1 MPIDAAA
8 LSTEGP
14 AAFTDAVTESIAFEE
29 ALIASPV
36 FFPINLE
43 ASARPAALLF
53 EYVENASAAAFEACA
68 EFAERALPASWAAAR
83 AASALAAEPA
93 CELRRSRTCSRIGGG
108 GRRLRVRDRRAVEA
122 NGDDYGKFARILD
135 EDTGAAP
142 AGSAR
147 SDEGLLLLAQ
157 LAP

>member
-1 MPIDAAA
+1 M
-8 LSTEGP
+8 
-14 AAFTDAVTESIAFEE
+14 
-29 ALIASPV
+29 

-43 ASARPAALLF
+43 ASARPSAEVF
-53 EYVENASAAAFEACA
+53 EYVENASAAAFEAWA
-68 EFAERALPASWAAAR
+68 LFAERALPASWAAAR

-93 CELRRSRTCSRIGGG
+93 KAWFGDLLSRAGG
-108 GRRLRVRDRRAVEA
+108 GRRGVRDRRAVEA

>member
-8 LSTEGP
+8 LSTDGP
-14 AAFTDAVTESIAFEE
+14 AALTDAVTESIAFEE

-93 CELRRSRTCSRIGGG
+93 KALVGDLSRG
-108 GRRLRVRDRRAVEA
+108 RAV
-122 NGDDYGKFARILD
+122 GGAR
-135 EDTGAAP
+135 P
-142 AGSAR
+142 
-147 SDEGLLLLAQ
+147 
-157 LAP
+157 